1 MTISLLPQTAFLF
14 MLMFARLGT
23 LVMLMPAIGERTMPA
38 RIRLSL
44 ALAITLVLYPAVSRA
59 YPAMPASFA
68 GVVTAL
74 AGELMIGFG
83 IGLIA
88 RMITTS
94 LQTAG
99 TTIAFQMGLGFA
111 LSVDPSQGQQGA
123 LIGNFLTIM
132 ALTMIFVTDLHH
144 LVLAALYDSYTMFR
158 PGETWPVGDFSAAA
172 LQTITETFVIGIQ
185 IAAPFIVFG
194 LIFNLGL
201 GILSRLMPQLQIFF
215 IAMPASI
222 TVGFILLMF
231 LIGAVM
237 MWYLDHVETL
247 LGRFVVH

>member
-23 LVMLMPAIGERTMPA
+23 MLMLMPALGERTMPM
-38 RIRLSL
+38 RVRLSM
-44 ALAITLVLYPAVSRA
+44 ALTITLVLYPAVSTA
-59 YPAMPASFA
+59 YPPLPAGFGGMIWAFA
-68 GVVTAL
+68 GEFA
-74 AGELMIGFG
+74 IGFG

-88 RMITTS
+88 RMISTS

-123 LIGNFLTIM
+123 LIGNFLSILGI
-132 ALTMIFVTDLHH
+132 ALIFATDLHH
-144 LVLAALYDSYTMFR
+144 MVLAALYDSYTLFR
-158 PGETWPVGDFSAAA
+158 PGEAWPVGDFTEAA
-172 LQTITETFVIGIQ
+172 LLTVSQTFVIGIQ

-194 LIFNLGL
+194 LIFYLGL

-215 IAMPASI
+215 IAMPANI
-222 TVGFILLMF
+222 LVGFILFMF

-237 MWYLDHVETL
+237 AWYLDHVESL
-247 LGRFVVH
+247 LGRFLAN